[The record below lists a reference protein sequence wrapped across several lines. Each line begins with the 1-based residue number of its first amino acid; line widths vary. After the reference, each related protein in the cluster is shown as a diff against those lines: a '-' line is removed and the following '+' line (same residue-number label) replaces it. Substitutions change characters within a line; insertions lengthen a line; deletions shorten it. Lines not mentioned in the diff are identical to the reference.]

1 MGGIL
6 KYLLVG
12 LGVYLIFKAW
22 RGFLSRAFGSNEAPN
37 SDRKTESR
45 TSQIR
50 RKGTKP
56 NLDKVGEY
64 VDYEEV
70 K

>member
-1 MGGIL
+1 MGSIL

-12 LGVYLIFKAW
+12 LGVYMLFRAW
-22 RGFLSRAFGSNEAPN
+22 RGFISRTFGSNQASNEN
-37 SDRKTESR
+37 NRSESQ
-45 TSQIR
+45 TNQIR
-50 RKGTKP
+50 KKGTKP